1 MAARTAPREGGR
13 GGCEQGQGSA
23 HCAELILELAGAT
36 PSLAV
41 AKRVRP
47 EQRRRRSHHEPPG
60 PEGGVRSRLTAGFPS
75 RGRAKAPEGP
85 LGGRPRGA
93 RRMDRRRGRDA
104 SLLPA

>member
-1 MAARTAPREGGR
+1 VTARTAPREGGR
-13 GGCEQGQGSA
+13 AGANRCGRGSA

-36 PSLAV
+36 SSRAV

-47 EQRRRRSHHEPPG
+47 EERRRRSHEPPS
-60 PEGGVRSRLTAGFPS
+60 PEGGVRSRLSAGFPS

-85 LGGRPRGA
+85 LGGRPRGE